1 VKVLAIHSTCVY
13 CEVPAV
19 VKCIGCL
26 QNVVVL
32 NVQVMIGNEDFL
44 IHFVNSTC
52 CVFLQAGCYCRDK
65 PPPLHGYS
73 AQWCLT
79 APEMT
84 CALNRVRWL
93 YPVFKSCKN
102 VVRSGRHETDS
113 RMFVVHDFNAGDAAQ
128 SREAATLC

>member
-1 VKVLAIHSTCVY
+1 MLLQLLGMGSFVMSPCLQKDVSVMLSTRGGLYCLGYYFPCFRSRQAEVICNVVKVLAIHSTCLY

-19 VKCIGCL
+19 VQCIGCL

-44 IHFVNSTC
+44 VHFVNSTC

-65 PPPLHGYS
+65 PPPLYGCS

-84 CALNRVRWL
+84 
-93 YPVFKSCKN
+93 
-102 VVRSGRHETDS
+102 
-113 RMFVVHDFNAGDAAQ
+113 
-128 SREAATLC
+128 